1 MGAALVAEA
10 ALVTEVVEEEAEEG
24 EEVLAVDEEAL
35 AVEVEVKVEE
45 AVASEDEEVEVD
57 EVEASSLG
65 AAGVEVVAEEAK
77 EETSQ
82 GRM

>member
-24 EEVLAVDEEAL
+24 EEVL
-35 AVEVEVKVEE
+35 
-45 AVASEDEEVEVD
+45 
-57 EVEASSLG
+57 
-65 AAGVEVVAEEAK
+65 VVAGEAR

>member
-10 ALVTEVVEEEAEEG
+10 ALVT
-24 EEVLAVDEEAL
+24 
-35 AVEVEVKVEE
+35 
-45 AVASEDEEVEVD
+45 